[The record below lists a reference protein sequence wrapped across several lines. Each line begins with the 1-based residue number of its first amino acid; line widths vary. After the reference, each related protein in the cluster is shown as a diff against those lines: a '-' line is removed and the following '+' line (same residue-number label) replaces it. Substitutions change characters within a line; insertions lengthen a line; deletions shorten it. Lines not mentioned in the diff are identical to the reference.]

1 MTRLKA
7 DNYYKKELHLRLARV
22 LDPILIIMKM
32 VYKQNGLSKKTS
44 PKTKPS
50 KTNNHNPPAHSP
62 LKELIHQAPKT
73 ILKNLLSNTVQKG
86 SVERH
91 VRVASNNFLKNM
103 YNSRTNQG
111 ILRGIQVLKLLEV
124 GEKNATNDADDASK
138 ITRIQSNSL
147 FREQPYDYS

>member
-7 DNYYKKELHLRLARV
+7 VNYYKKELHLRLTRV

-32 VYKQNGLSKKTS
+32 VYKLNGLSKKTS

-62 LKELIHQAPKT
+62 LKVLSHQAPKT

-124 GEKNATNDADDASK
+124 GEKMQQMMQMMHQK
-138 ITRIQSNSL
+138 
-147 FREQPYDYS
+147 